1 MNIAIGADIGGT
13 HITSAAIDLDSFSVI
28 ENSYYNQKID
38 NKSTKEVILKQWA
51 SCLNNSINAV
61 DLNGNHLLGVG
72 IAIPG
77 PFDYANGIGKY
88 ERNDKYESLYNV
100 SIIDG
105 LAREIQNSNIKLRF
119 LNDASSFGVGSD
131 LLENLNE
138 DHTIAITLGTGFG
151 ATFLKNKVPLITG
164 NGVPENG
171 CLWDKD
177 FKGGIADDYFST
189 RWLINHYGGLT
200 GNDTAGCG
208 VKELIDIDPENM
220 KLVFTDF
227 ANNLCE
233 FLYPH
238 LKAFDTDVLFIGG
251 NIAKASS
258 YFLDIL
264 EDCIAEGK
272 LKTKIRI
279 VTEAE
284 KVGVI
289 GAAYLFNPG
298 FWDRIRTELPS
309 I

>member
-38 NKSTKEVILKQWA
+38 NKSPKEVIFKQWA
-51 SCLNNSINAV
+51 SCLNNSIKAV
-61 DLNGNHLLGVG
+61 DASYNTILGVG

-77 PFDYANGIGKY
+77 PFDYARGIGKY

-100 SIIDG
+100 SVLDG
-105 LAREIQNSNIKLRF
+105 LATEIKNSGIELRF

-138 DHTIAITLGTGFG
+138 ERTIAITLGTGFG
-151 ATFLKNKVPLITG
+151 ATFLENKVPLIWG
-164 NGVPENG
+164 SGVPENG
-171 CLWDKD
+171 CLWDKN
-177 FKGGIADDYFST
+177 FKEGIADDYFST
-189 RWLINHYGGLT
+189 RWLINHYGDLT
-200 GNDTAGCG
+200 GNDITGLG
-208 VKELIDIDPENM
+208 VKELLDSDPENM
-220 KLVFTDF
+220 KQVFTDF
-227 ANNLCE
+227 GNNLCE

-251 NIAKASS
+251 NIAKASA

-264 EDCIAEGK
+264 EACIAEGK

-289 GAAYLFNPG
+289 GAAYLFNPD
-298 FWDRIRTELPS
+298 FWERIRTALPS